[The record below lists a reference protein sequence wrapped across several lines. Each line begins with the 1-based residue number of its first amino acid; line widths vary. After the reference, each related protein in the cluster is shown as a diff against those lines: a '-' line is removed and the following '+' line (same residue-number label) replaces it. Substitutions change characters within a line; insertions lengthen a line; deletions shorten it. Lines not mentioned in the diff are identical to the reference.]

1 MKIAVSGVGVVSCL
15 GIGVE
20 KNIDALSHGRSGIV
34 KPLRYLSTRH
44 DLPCGEVPYS
54 NAELASILGLD
65 SKSHL
70 SRTAMLGML
79 AAKEA
84 LDSAA
89 VSAGLRVGLVSA
101 TSVGGMDLTE
111 NFFRSFMKDEA
122 SGRLRDVRMHDCHAS
137 TEAIAGHCGITGY
150 RTTISTACSSAANA
164 IMLGARLIRHGV
176 LDCVV
181 VGGTD
186 ALSVFTINGF
196 KSLMIL
202 DENPCRPF
210 DATRT
215 GLNLGEGAG
224 YLVLQSE
231 ETLSSE
237 PYCYLSGWANSNDAF
252 HQTASS
258 PEGEGDY
265 LAMKGALE
273 MGGLTPDEV
282 SYVNAHGTGTLNND
296 SSEGSA
302 MKRLFADKMP
312 LFSST
317 KPFTGHTLAAAGGI
331 EAVYSALAI
340 RNRVVWPGLNFHEPS
355 PDLELVPQTEF
366 LEDADVDAVLSN
378 SFGFGG
384 NCSSLLFTG
393 CRK

>member
-1 MKIAVSGVGVVSCL
+1 
-15 GIGVE
+15 
-20 KNIDALSHGRSGIV
+20 
-34 KPLRYLSTRH
+34 
-44 DLPCGEVPYS
+44 
-54 NAELASILGLD
+54 
-65 SKSHL
+65 
-70 SRTAMLGML
+70 MLGML

-137 TEAIAGHCGITGY
+137 TEAIAEYCGISGY

-202 DENPCRPF
+202 DEDPCRPF

-231 ETLSSE
+231 ETLSGE

-265 LAMKGALE
+265 LAMKGALD
-273 MGGLTPDEV
+273 MGGLTPDKV

-340 RNRVVWPGLNFHEPS
+340 RNRVIWPGLNFSQPS
-355 PDLELVPQTEF
+355 PDLDLIPQTE
-366 LEDADVDAVLSN
+366 LLQDADVDAVLSN